1 MAADKILRNSRLDDF
16 LDMLATKLPAIF
28 WRKAETTQVSIDS
41 TPTANSNNLVKS
53 GGVKSYVDGA
63 IPSVPT
69 ISTDVEA
76 DKASDLKTASPK
88 AVYDFV
94 CPPKASSQPQGGMAP
109 GIFYDLGTLTGA
121 VTISLAAPS
130 DANIANEWRF
140 CFVTGSTVPTITW
153 PQGITYA
160 QGNVEFDSNN
170 KPVLEADTR
179 YECNIQEGALIIDS
193 FLTW

>member
-28 WRKAETTQVSIDS
+28 WRKAETTQVSIDN

-94 CPPKASSQPQGGMAP
+94 CPPKASSQPQGGMVP

-130 DANIANEWRF
+130 DASIANEYRF
-140 CFVTGSTVPTITW
+140 TFVAGSTAPTITW
-153 PQGITYA
+153 PASITLWG
-160 QGNVEFDSNN
+160 GN
-170 KPVLEADTR
+170 
-179 YECNIQEGALIIDS
+179 CIDS
-193 FLTW
+193 GAPVIADGLTYEVSILDGRAIVIEFE

>member
-1 MAADKILRNSRLDDF
+1 MSLKKSIKNFILSVAPL
-16 LDMLATKLPAIF
+16 
-28 WRKAETTQVSIDS
+28 RKAARRMVYSSQRSEY
-41 TPTANSNNLVKS
+41 VKAAKD
-53 GGVKSYVDGA
+53 VATDECLIAFCTFDGR
-63 IPSVPT
+63 
-69 ISTDVEA
+69 DY
-76 DKASDLKTASPK
+76 SDSPK

-130 DANIANEWRF
+130 DASIANEWRF

-153 PQGITYA
+153 PQGITYV